1 MTAPVYGQHTS
12 KQLSRLC
19 NCMYQL
25 KSSRRNNG
33 LVGYASE
40 LVLPMAGLDG
50 HLAVPLEQER

>member
-50 HLAVPLEQER
+50 HLAVP